1 MKAIDEYCLDL
12 DPTKF
17 DVIADLAS
25 LIHLNVSNLDTAL
38 FLQAASLAKG
48 KCVRWPTRPASD
60 S

>member
-1 MKAIDEYCLDL
+1 MDEYCLDL